1 MFRKKQPAP
10 ANMAAQPFF
19 GGVQRKET
27 GAFFQARLAVNRPG
41 DVFEKEADAVADR
54 VVNRSNTAGPVVQQ
68 KEISKIQRLATS
80 EADEKLGTNDAR
92 MRRDRED
99 VQTKPDIQRMCP
111 ECEKEKK
118 EAGGNIQREASSTA
132 APHTASPQLSARIA
146 GGGGGHALPANT
158 QREMSGRLGADFSQV
173 RVHTGTEAAQ
183 MNQELSA
190 QAFTHGRDIY
200 FNSGKFNPETSNGK
214 HLLAHELTHVVQ
226 QGAVQQKEIQRSC
239 SDGVCN
245 TCAGGKKNLWVTFY
259 FRRPANKKT
268 MEFIRK
274 DINDSKKILANCCIN
289 LKADFNWTLLK
300 GPAHIGPDEVDASGT
315 KHYNKDIVEAGTK
328 TDFSKSKGLPILVV
342 DEVEGS
348 GGGNTVT
355 KGADPDYKGPDF
367 VLFPVNQSN
376 YNDTCPTLAHELWH
390 VSGNFNHEEAKGG
403 QIAACTGPGVN
414 ETFCTDVR
422 ALAKGKA

>member
-1 MFRKKQPAP
+1 
-10 ANMAAQPFF
+10 MAAQPFF

-27 GAFFQARLAVNRPG
+27 GAFFQTRLAVNRPG

-99 VQTKPDIQRMCP
+99 VQTKPDVQRMCP

-118 EAGGNIQREASSTA
+118 EAGGNIQREAGSTA

-146 GGGGGHALPANT
+146 GGGGGRALPANT
-158 QREMSGRLGADFSQV
+158 QREMSGRFGADFSQV

-274 DINDSKKILANCCIN
+274 DINDSKKILANCCIT
-289 LKADFNWTLLK
+289 LKADFDWTLLK
-300 GPAHIGPDEVDASGT
+300 GTTHFNDLKKGADGKEHYAEDA
-315 KHYNKDIVEAGTK
+315 VQAGGGK
-328 TDFSKSKGLPILVV
+328 TFNKSKGIPVLVI
-342 DEVEGS
+342 DEVTGT
-348 GGGNTVT
+348 GGGLTVD
-355 KGADPDYKGPDF
+355 KGFDADYTGKTYIAMPVSQPDY
-367 VLFPVNQSN
+367 NAS
-376 YNDTCPTLAHELWH
+376 CPTLAHELWH
-390 VSGNFNHEEAKGG
+390 VSGSFNHAEAKGG